1 MCFFTEAIA
10 QGYRFQ
16 HLSSDD
22 GLIFGY
28 NDHLIKRKNG
38 TVWISSDNGIY
49 EFNGLQLEH
58 FSESTTS
65 TFKGEI
71 ILSGFYEY
79 NNGDI
84 LFTTDKG
91 LVKYIASESVFEMI
105 VGDKP
110 NFRNEYYLIDVV
122 NEEYAWTRMGES
134 LYKVDLLTHTYEP
147 LASTNSVRFDH
158 FQSDGNT
165 LIAGCPWIQQSGI
178 ELFKLGAHGELDY
191 VLISPKISTPTGI
204 ASPQFSDV
212 IFTNKDTLWA
222 VSNYGLFEI
231 DISQD
236 MDFNWHKPIE
246 QEEPRFRSF
255 AIESDSTFWL
265 SSKNRGTWRFNIRTK
280 TFGANLSSQLGLFS
294 DETRNIYLDSSGFH
308 WVSSFNTGQISYGKP
323 RKTFFE
329 NIETAK
335 QFDATLPFEFIY
347 RENENIK
354 AFSPDGILEY
364 TEANN
369 INFKNYL
376 NPAGEIV
383 QLDNIYQVTPSITDE
398 YWVTSADKIYSLD
411 DSYILT
417 KKYEF
422 DSLRVLYFDQYDSDH
437 AIILTNTNLN
447 TLNLHTGQLD
457 TFNLNGLSQGALE
470 ITRILKSDD
479 RYFMVHNDR
488 RLYELLPKQGIL
500 SSHEPLE
507 CQSSIL
513 SLTVDDSK
521 FFIGTSNGI
530 EVFDHWTEKTKRE
543 VYAPEFIDIGSV
555 SRIFIADSSY
565 LVSTSYGLIIC
576 DTTFTEWSVYSKS
589 DGFFSD
595 QFISNSGIQLN
606 TEEYVLPVQNGLI
619 RIDLSNPPE
628 TIEKPVLVL
637 NNFTVNDELVK
648 AELSLSDS
656 VFKFK
661 HFENSFNLSPTCI
674 SYQSQHKNQ
683 LFYRIEKDSPWKK
696 IANSSD
702 LFLRLS
708 SGTYELQFLGTN
720 ANGIQSEIRTIIL
733 NIAIP
738 FWRTISFFI
747 ASILGASLIIFLV
760 VRSYYRTGIRRR
772 EEKFAQER
780 ALATQLENERNR
792 IASEMH
798 DELGGGLTSI
808 RLLSQK
814 ILSKKNNNQI
824 QYSLEK
830 VEKYSSE
837 LVENMRSIVWSM
849 DSSHSSLD
857 ETTTYFQHYID
868 DMLEN
873 GGIEADY
880 KIDISHANHELSTT
894 IRRNLYLVI
903 KEVVTNIL
911 KHSRATKVKTTILQ
925 RDGDLMI
932 EISDNGI
939 GLKKIDSIQFGN
951 GMRNIKKRIGDLN
964 GELAIQSDNGTCIKI
979 NLKLKI

>member
-1 MCFFTEAIA
+1 MPATA
-10 QGYRFQ
+10 QDYIFQ
-16 HLSSDD
+16 DISSDD

-71 ILSGFYEY
+71 VLSGFYEY

-105 VGDKP
+105 VGDNP
-110 NFRNEYYLIDVV
+110 DFRNEYYLIDVV

-134 LYKVDLLTHTYEP
+134 LYKVDLLTHAYIP
-147 LASTNSVRFDH
+147 LALTNSVRFDL
-158 FQSDGNT
+158 FQADENT

-178 ELFKLGAHGELDY
+178 ELFKLGTHGELKY
-191 VLISPKISTPTGI
+191 ELISPKISTPTGVVT
-204 ASPQFSDV
+204 PQFSDV
-212 IFTNKDTLWA
+212 IFTSKDTLWA

-231 DISQD
+231 DISQNI
-236 MDFNWHKPIE
+236 DFSWHKPIA
-246 QEEPRFRSF
+246 QEEPRFMNF

-265 SSKNRGTWRFNIRTK
+265 SSKNRGTWRFNFRTK
-280 TFGANLSSQLGLFS
+280 SFDTNLSTQFGLYS
-294 DETRNIYLDSSGFH
+294 DETRNIFIDSLGFQ

-329 NIETAK
+329 NIETAR
-335 QFDATLPFEFIY
+335 QYDATLPFEFIY
-347 RENENIK
+347 SKNKNIK

-369 INFKNYL
+369 ITFEHYL
-376 NPAGEIV
+376 NEDGKIV
-383 QLDNIYQVTPSITDE
+383 QLDNIYQVSPSTTHE
-398 YWVTSADKIYSLD
+398 YWITSADKIYSLD
-411 DSYILT
+411 DSYMLNL
-417 KKYEF
+417 KYEF
-422 DSLRVLYFDQYDSDH
+422 DSLRILYFDQYDSDH

-447 TLNLHTGQLD
+447 TLNLITGQLD

-479 RYFMVHNDR
+479 RYFMIHNDR
-488 RLYELLPKQGIL
+488 RLYELLPKQHKL
-500 SSHEPLE
+500 SSYEPLE

-513 SLTVDDSK
+513 SLTVDNNK
-521 FFIGTSNGI
+521 VFIGTSNGI
-530 EVFDHWTEKTKRE
+530 EVFDNWSERTNQE

-555 SRIFIADSSY
+555 SKIFIADSSY
-565 LVSTSYGLIIC
+565 LVSTSYGLLIC
-576 DTTFTEWSVYSKS
+576 DTTFSQWNVFSKS

-595 QFISNSGIQLN
+595 QFVSNSGIQLN
-606 TEEYVLPVQNGLI
+606 TQEYVLPVQNGLI
-619 RIDLSNPPE
+619 RIDLSTPLE
-628 TIEKPVLVL
+628 TIEKPVLLL
-637 NNFTVNDELVK
+637 NNFMVNDELLK
-648 AELSLSDS
+648 AELSPRDS

-661 HFENSFNLSPTCI
+661 HFENSFNLHPTCI
-674 SYQSQHKNQ
+674 SFQSQHKNQ

-702 LFLRLS
+702 LFLRLN

-720 ANGIQSEIRTIIL
+720 ANGIQSEIRTLVL

-738 FWRTISFFI
+738 FWRTISFII

-760 VRSYYRTGIRRR
+760 VRSYYQTGIRRR

-814 ILSKKNNNQI
+814 ILSNRNNNQI

-849 DSSHSSLD
+849 DSSHSSLN
-857 ETTTYFQHYID
+857 ETTTYFQHFID

-903 KEVVTNIL
+903 KEILTNIL

-925 RDGDLMI
+925 RDEDLMI
-932 EISDNGI
+932 KISDNGI
-939 GLKKIDSIQFGN
+939 GLEKIDSIHFGN

-964 GELAIQSDNGTCIKI
+964 GELAIESDNGTCIKI